1 MLAQGQ
7 KMTAN
12 YRDKID
18 PRQMSFED
26 LNLKLNDKFIEESN
40 KRVADA
46 VRNIANQTAQRDETV
61 LLSTLS
67 TEQLGWLA
75 RKISMEMEKREK
87 R

>member
-18 PRQMSFED
+18 PIQMSFED

-46 VRNIANQTAQRDETV
+46 VRNIANQMAQRDEMV